1 MKYRS
6 HNGES
11 ISEIGLGGYAL
22 SGAYRNKREVYPKCR
37 IDFHISCHEPLTPR
51 QIKMV
56 E

>member
-22 SGAYRNKREVYPKCR
+22 SGAYGKKDPQQFLSIVKAAYERGVTFFDKYL
-37 IDFHISCHEPLTPR
+37 S
-51 QIKMV
+51 
-56 E
+56 